1 MRPGAHP
8 LHCQA
13 TCQDA
18 QSDEDEAAL
27 VAVKKSAKSKRL
39 DMVKWVAA
47 YDAWALAAASVG
59 CLPYPAAK
67 PTFASPSK
75 CHVSMCSVSL
85 QYALVSRAP
94 FIAAGRSDA
103 EKRRHQLG
111 QFYDEY
117 CRKDWAERSAR
128 GDVCFARCILS
139 ICMCGRPASAGD
151 TDFDIRVACNRLDEE
166 LLTQA
171 RAAYDIEYS
180 PKADAKGSGEK
191 EKHNES
197 GELPCTQPPCISARG
212 HFQVPQGA
220 SAVGHASVLGAMPRK
235 VGAKAAASMVAT
247 IRRNTSFRVPHRG
260 KTGIGN
266 GMSSCHDVAWGSF
279 SPACTRTHWPLTPRR
294 SREAEETWDAC
305 YE

>member
-1 MRPGAHP
+1 MRR
-8 LHCQA
+8 A
-13 TCQDA
+13 TRMMQHA
-18 QSDEDEAAL
+18 WQLRKALRARGSIWSSGSRPTTRGRWLQLLSAAC
-27 VAVKKSAKSKRL
+27 RTQQR
-39 DMVKWVAA
+39 
-47 YDAWALAAASVG
+47 
-59 CLPYPAAK
+59 K
-67 PTFASPSK
+67 PIFASPSK

-151 TDFDIRVACNRLDEE
+151 SGFDVRVACNRLDVE

-180 PKADAKGSGEK
+180 PKAAAKGSGEK

-197 GELPCTQPPCISARG
+197 GELPCTQPPCISARV
-212 HFQVPQGA
+212 HSQVLRGA

-247 IRRNTSFRVPHRG
+247 IRRNTSFRVRHRG
-260 KTGIGN
+260 KQALVMVCRVA
-266 GMSSCHDVAWGSF
+266 MSSSGALSLLHAPG
-279 SPACTRTHWPLTPRR
+279 RIGL
-294 SREAEETWDAC
+294 
-305 YE
+305 

>member
-1 MRPGAHP
+1 MVGRFLHRQSLCGLGRILYIARPRVKMRR
-8 LHCQA
+8 A
-13 TCQDA
+13 TRMMQHA
-18 QSDEDEAAL
+18 WQLRKALRARGSIWSSGSRPTTRGRWLQLLSAAC
-27 VAVKKSAKSKRL
+27 RTQQR
-39 DMVKWVAA
+39 
-47 YDAWALAAASVG
+47 
-59 CLPYPAAK
+59 K
-67 PTFASPSK
+67 PIFASPSK

-180 PKADAKGSGEK
+180 PKAAAKGSGEK

-197 GELPCTQPPCISARG
+197 GELLCTQPHCISARV
-212 HFQVPQGA
+212 HFQVLQGA
-220 SAVGHASVLGAMPRK
+220 SAGVTQAYLEPCQERLGQKQRQAWWPQSEEIQ
-235 VGAKAAASMVAT
+235 VFGCHIVAKQALVMVC
-247 IRRNTSFRVPHRG
+247 RVA
-260 KTGIGN
+260 
-266 GMSSCHDVAWGSF
+266 MSSPGALSLLHAPG
-279 SPACTRTHWPLTPRR
+279 RMGL
-294 SREAEETWDAC
+294 
-305 YE
+305 